1 MPAVER
7 ASRGHAACVYLG
19 HFGLSQAPFSIT
31 PDPRFVFLS
40 ERHRDALAHLL
51 YGVGQGGS
59 GGFVQLTGE
68 VGTGK
73 TTICRLL
80 LEQIPEN
87 TRIAMVLH
95 PRQSPMQLLET
106 ITEEL
111 QIRLKS
117 RRLSNKL
124 LIDALHEYLLNAYAE
139 GLRVVLIIDE
149 AQNLSVDALEQVR
162 LLTNLETSTQ
172 KLLQI
177 LLLGQPELRDLL
189 ARPELR
195 QLAQRVT
202 ARYHLTPL
210 SRAETASYVRHR
222 LAVAGATRPLFSAW
236 ALHYL
241 HWRSAGVPRL
251 VNIIAD
257 RALVAGYVGER
268 TVVGLPLVRRAA
280 TEVLGD
286 HQRASWQRVVGLAAL
301 IVTAIA
307 LVLVSLR

>member
-1 MPAVER
+1 M
-7 ASRGHAACVYLG
+7 YLS
-19 HFGLSQAPFSIT
+19 FYGLKQAPFSIT

-95 PRQSPMQLLET
+95 PKQSPMQLLET
-106 ITEEL
+106 IAEEL
-111 QIRLKS
+111 HITLKS
-117 RRLSNKL
+117 KRLSNKL
-124 LIDALHEYLLNAYAE
+124 LIDGIHQYLLKAYAD

-149 AQNLSVDALEQVR
+149 AQNLSVEALEQIR
-162 LLTNLETSTQ
+162 LLTNLETATQ

-177 LLLGQPELRDLL
+177 LLLGQPELRDML

-210 SRAETASYVRHR
+210 SRAETDVYVRHR
-222 LAVAGATRPLFSAW
+222 LAVAGAQRPLFTPL
-236 ALHYL
+236 ALRYL
-241 HWRSAGVPRL
+241 HWRSGGVPRL
-251 VNIIAD
+251 INVIAD
-257 RALVAGYVGER
+257 RALVAGYVAEMPA
-268 TVVGLPLVRRAA
+268 VGWQSMRRAA
-280 TEVLGD
+280 NEVLG
-286 HQRASWQRVVGLAAL
+286 ASVEHASGRRVLKIATL
-301 IVTAIA
+301 IGIATAV
-307 LVLVSLR
+307 LGVLVWLQ

>member
-1 MPAVER
+1 M
-7 ASRGHAACVYLG
+7 YLA
-19 HFGLSQAPFSIT
+19 FYGLKESPFSIT

-73 TTICRLL
+73 TTISRLL
-80 LEQIPEN
+80 LEQVPEN
-87 TRIAMVLH
+87 TRIAVLLH

-111 QIRLKS
+111 HITLKS

-124 LIDALHEYLLNAYAE
+124 LIDAIHQYLLKAYAE

-149 AQNLSVDALEQVR
+149 AQNLSVEALEQIR
-162 LLTNLETSTQ
+162 LLTNLESATQ

-177 LLLGQPELRDLL
+177 LLLGQPELREQL
-189 ARPELR
+189 ARPQLR

-210 SRAETASYVRHR
+210 SAVETDAYVRHR
-222 LAVAGATRPLFSAW
+222 LAVAGALAPLFTRL
-236 ALHYL
+236 ALRYL
-241 HWRSAGVPRL
+241 HWRSGGVPRL
-251 VNIIAD
+251 INVIAD
-257 RALVAGYVGER
+257 RALVAGYVAEQRLIGWR
-268 TVVGLPLVRRAA
+268 LLRQAA
-280 TEVLGD
+280 NEVLGET
-286 HQRASWQRVVGLAAL
+286 ASHYSAGRILRIALGVGAAAL
-301 IVTAIA
+301 TMGLWVWW
-307 LVLVSLR
+307 R

>member
-1 MPAVER
+1 M
-7 ASRGHAACVYLG
+7 YLA
-19 HFGLSQAPFSIT
+19 FYGLKESPFSIT

-51 YGVGQGGS
+51 YGIGQGGS

-73 TTICRLL
+73 TTISRLL
-80 LEQIPEN
+80 LEQVPEN

-111 QIRLKS
+111 HITLKS

-124 LIDALHEYLLNAYAE
+124 LIDAIHQYLLKAYAE

-149 AQNLSVDALEQVR
+149 AQNLSVEALEQIR
-162 LLTNLETSTQ
+162 LLTNLETATQ

-177 LLLGQPELRDLL
+177 LLLGQPELREQL

-210 SRAETASYVRHR
+210 SVEETQAYVRHR
-222 LAVAGATRPLFSAW
+222 LAVAGAVRPLFTPL
-236 ALHYL
+236 ALRYL
-241 HWRSAGVPRL
+241 HWRSGGVPRL
-251 VNIIAD
+251 INVIAD
-257 RALVAGYVGER
+257 RALVAGYVAECA
-268 TVVGLPLVRRAA
+268 VVGVRPLRLAA
-280 TEVLGD
+280 NEVLG
-286 HQRASWQRVVGLAAL
+286 ASLPGASLPRILALAAG
-301 IVTAIA
+301 IGMSA
-307 LVLVSLR
+307 LLAGWWLWSQ

>member
-1 MPAVER
+1 M
-7 ASRGHAACVYLG
+7 YLA
-19 HFGLSQAPFSIT
+19 FYGLKESPFSIT

-51 YGVGQGGS
+51 YGIGQGGS

-73 TTICRLL
+73 TTISRLL
-80 LEQIPEN
+80 LEQVPEN

-111 QIRLKS
+111 HITLKS

-124 LIDALHEYLLNAYAE
+124 LIDAIHQYLLKAYAE

-149 AQNLSVDALEQVR
+149 AQNLSVEALEQIR
-162 LLTNLETSTQ
+162 LLTNLETATQ

-177 LLLGQPELRDLL
+177 LLLGQPELREQL

-210 SRAETASYVRHR
+210 NAEETQAYVRHR
-222 LAVAGATRPLFSAW
+222 LAVAGAVRPLFTSL
-236 ALHYL
+236 ALRYL
-241 HWRSAGVPRL
+241 HWRSGGVPRL
-251 VNIIAD
+251 INVIAD
-257 RALVAGYVGER
+257 RALVAGYVAECA
-268 TVVGLPLVRRAA
+268 VVGVGPLRLAA
-280 TEVLGD
+280 NEVLG
-286 HQRASWQRVVGLAAL
+286 ASLPGASPRRILALAAG
-301 IVTAIA
+301 IGMTALLA
-307 LVLVSLR
+307 GWWLWSQ